1 MKYRIIISLFLVASC
16 LFNGCTSPEDPKL
29 THEYIYYVDG
39 KEEQVKTPTIGAKI
53 KNGVDVPI
61 LPTEWMG
68 FYHDLDNYVNIR
80 NYFVSGIESTKPV
93 ATTLSWE
100 NKEECD
106 NYGVEL
112 STHKDMSESTY
123 FSTSNNKTLELKDL
137 YAGTHY
143 YYQIH
148 AQYEDRK
155 VVSKRFDFSTT
166 DFFRTLDIDRVL
178 NARDFGN
185 KKTDD
190 KKKRVK
196 QGMVYRSANL
206 DSVTTTGRRD
216 AIEKYGIKTD
226 LDLREAG
233 PKASP
238 LGDTVKYINNATELY
253 GSPQYYSLINGVNCV
268 EYQTAMLNNL
278 KVFADKDNFPLV
290 FHCAIGRDRT
300 GTLAITLYLLLGIN
314 IEQIQQDYIAS
325 FFSSACNKDSFE
337 NCCEQMEALIYYYS
351 YYKGK
356 DGISEGTVYERT
368 EEYARDIGLS
378 IEEIKAIRDNLLED
392 NR

>member
-1 MKYRIIISLFLVASC
+1 MKYKIGIALLLVASC
-16 LFNGCTSPEDPKL
+16 LLNGCTSSEDPKL
-29 THEYIYYVDG
+29 THEYVYYNDG
-39 KEEQVKTPTIGAKI
+39 KEEQVKTPTIDAKI
-53 KNGVDVPI
+53 KNGVDVSI

-68 FYHDLDNYVNIR
+68 FYDDLDNYVNIR

-93 ATTLSWE
+93 SPTLSW
-100 NKEECD
+100 NNTSECD
-106 NYGVEL
+106 NYGINL
-112 STHKDMSESTY
+112 STHKDMSDAIFISTE
-123 FSTSNNKTLELKDL
+123 SNNFVELKDL

-185 KKTDD
+185 KKTED

-196 QGMVYRSANL
+196 QGLVFRSANL

-238 LGDTVKYINNATELY
+238 LGDSVKYINNATEQY
-253 GSPQYYSLINGVNCV
+253 GSPQYYSMVNGVNCV

-314 IEQIQQDYIAS
+314 IEQIQQDFIVS

-337 NCCEQMEALIYYYS
+337 NCCEQMEALIYYYTF
-351 YYKGK
+351 YKGQ
-356 DGISEGTVYERT
+356 DGVSDGTVYERT
-368 EEYARDIGLS
+368 EEYARDIGLTAA
-378 IEEIKAIRDNLLED
+378 EIKAIRDNLLED
-392 NR
+392 NK